1 MGNVCGWLASC
12 MYPEDQIV
20 WQAAHNGDAAVL
32 IQALARLTPQTRS
45 FLEWSEPCSG
55 RTPIAEAARR
65 GHKAC
70 VEALVVAGANA
81 NAKDYKGNTPLHLA
95 CRYGRIEVVRYL
107 LYVPHVACLDVNMA
121 MLTPLDVARKHLRDD
136 DCDADDHASGAVA
149 YEQCIEELE
158 KKFYVYSG
166 WLYEKTESL
175 LSLVSGISSLNSWR
189 RRFCIVLQRGVPDVL
204 ELALFSMRPNDV
216 RPACPTTVVL
226 YHVRSGM
233 VEVEDAKW
241 FNRKRHTF
249 QLTGSVQPSA
259 SVPDPRLGLNAQQLE
274 FAAIDAE
281 GLEMW
286 RSFFEHQQNQL
297 MAEQRRR
304 QHPFALPDPPARS
317 PRRPLE
323 TPMAPPPPPCFTE
336 YSRRPSS
343 ATTIASS
350 IHLDDEAEDEELRR
364 AIEMSLEMSRQ
375 EELARRES
383 ATGRPGV
390 SVSSAPEWADDADD
404 ASVDSIGIDAKRA
417 VDSSSRDPTDSGA
430 VEPSGCR
437 SRHSFATIGEC
448 VVCFDGPQTAVC
460 VPCGHN
466 ALCMSCAE
474 ELLDTTRECPV
485 CRRSVREFIKL
496 YRV

>member
-1 MGNVCGWLASC
+1 MGNVCGWLANC

-20 WQAAHNGDAAVL
+20 WQAAHNGDVAVL
-32 IQALARLTPQTRS
+32 RQALARLTPRTRS
-45 FLEWSEPCSG
+45 YLEWSEPCSG

-70 VEALVVAGANA
+70 VEALVNAGANA

-95 CRYGRIEVVRYL
+95 CRHGRIEVVRYL
-107 LYVPHVACLDVNMA
+107 LHVPHVASLDVNMA
-121 MLTPLDVARKHLRDD
+121 MLTPLDVARKHLQDNN
-136 DCDADDHASGAVA
+136 CDADDQSSGGVA

-166 WLYEKTESL
+166 WLYEKTETL
-175 LSLVSGISSLNSWR
+175 LSMVSGISSLNSWK
-189 RRFCIVLQRGVPDVL
+189 RRFCIVLERGIPDVL
-204 ELALFSMRPNDV
+204 ELALFSMRPTDV

-226 YHVRSGM
+226 YHIRSGM
-233 VEVEDAKW
+233 VEVEDGKW

-249 QLTGSVQPSA
+249 QVTGCVQPSA

-274 FAAIDAE
+274 FAAIDSD

-286 RSFFEHQQNQL
+286 RSFFEHQQHVL
-297 MAEQRRR
+297 MAEQQRRLR
-304 QHPFALPDPPARS
+304 PFVAPDPPVRS

-323 TPMAPPPPPCFTE
+323 TPLAPPPPPCFTE

-343 ATTIASS
+343 STTIASS
-350 IHLDDEAEDEELRR
+350 MQLDDDDGEDEELRR
-364 AIEMSLEMSRQ
+364 AIELSLQMNRQ
-375 EELARRES
+375 EETARRES
-383 ATGRPGV
+383 APDRPL
-390 SVSSAPEWADDADD
+390 SSAPEWTDDDPSTGVSTP
-404 ASVDSIGIDAKRA
+404 ASVVDIPASSIESPG
-417 VDSSSRDPTDSGA
+417 PTDVVDMKAS
-430 VEPSGCR
+430 ECR
-437 SRHSFATIGEC
+437 SRQSFLAIGEC
-448 VVCFDGPQTAVC
+448 IVCFDGPQAAVC

-466 ALCMSCAE
+466 AVCMSCAE